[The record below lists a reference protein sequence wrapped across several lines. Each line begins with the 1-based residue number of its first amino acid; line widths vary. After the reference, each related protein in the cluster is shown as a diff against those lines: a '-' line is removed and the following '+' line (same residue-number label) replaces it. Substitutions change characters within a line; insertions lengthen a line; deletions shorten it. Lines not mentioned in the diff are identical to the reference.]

1 VRIDGDFIM
10 SKLVILLVASII
22 IDSPFS
28 WAKKPSP
35 TACFDFNAPVRVSSG
50 GGSSFKFNFHR
61 NKRHKHHKKSPVYS
75 DCLKEV
81 MKNRNEIKKD
91 LKEIDKKIENV
102 ISRKLKKA
110 QNIVQEIDKKVEN
123 VAQHKSRVYKHEQR
137 YQDRRSMKSR
147 RQNIRDDKA
156 WGSWCLFFTTDKNMS
171 KCRKLPNKWD
181 WLSEIAKHRH
191 KRMRKKTTNR
201 IERFNEKQ
209 EHLAE
214 KIEEI
219 DDTEVPYEEEKLSA
233 LFGSLHDQMAD
244 EFKSQ
249 NPEYADLDQ
258 DEFLE
263 KLYKNAKYNGFAK
276 EYLRLNLP
284 ELEDLI
290 NQKEVTAERI
300 AGLKDLAQEMCNNEQ
315 VACPVAKDN
324 FESFPSVDTFK
335 EMISTV
341 GTIYYTDKKMEGSYS
356 QNLNVQNYDDI
367 MDKQSRYITNDRSK
381 DKMKQNYE
389 RSKDALGDL
398 EWNMDPKNKNKEGY
412 PRKIKSACG
421 SCDDLEDLYASMKSS
436 GGYGNFKELKK
447 IFEQVGCPSPST
459 VENSCQQDTS
469 AILKKNGFSKGNGSK
484 DLTTID
490 QAVELYLEQPDL
502 KKDSIIKS
510 MNEIGLLVEE
520 SEDAGMKPCTSCEVI
535 KSRMEALT
543 EVAKETVIQKNVAMT
558 DEDGELI
565 EKNGEAELAD
575 IAKTVSYRV
584 PKKNA
589 TAEEIST
596 LQKLKDIAFKL
607 KSDDC
612 IQDEYRVEKPKN
624 KCEEKTIALKSFIE
638 VNDSLEDLNLD
649 QQREL
654 RNHKDTYEAF
664 LTKERAKTGDDNF
677 NCCDDV
683 VGDLSGEILKTDTG
697 TDIPP
702 YLSRESTRIQL
713 AETLSCLK
721 CGGEKN
727 EDIKNLSVN
736 STNPHVSC
744 QFYKKNIEGQSGN
757 IQGLLKSEGS
767 PYTVNEFMQNEVYT
781 CKDGPNK
788 SLINRAR
795 DWETISYSSEGK
807 FGDFSDLNMKCFI
820 DPSGETVNLTCC
832 DLKHNDP
839 VYLDFK
845 QTLQKN
851 IAGLDLIAKGQST
864 PGGGR
869 DSLSKWLKNQQIKGE
884 FENSPETFCRD
895 VWAKGYA
902 RESSSS
908 TSGFAVCEYKG
919 KSYWKVDPL
928 KIKKTFGGTMGVQAP
943 KAIQQ

>member
-1 VRIDGDFIM
+1 M
-10 SKLVILLVASII
+10 KKLINLLVAAII
-22 IDSPFS
+22 LVDSPLI

-50 GGSSFKFNFHR
+50 GGPSFKFNFHR
-61 NKRHKHHKKSPVYS
+61 KKRHKHHKKSPEYS

-81 MKNRNEIKKD
+81 MKNRDEIKKD
-91 LKEIDKKIENV
+91 LKSIDKKIEEVVN
-102 ISRKLKKA
+102 RKLKKA
-110 QNIVQEIDKKVEN
+110 HKIVQKVDEKYDN
-123 VAQHKSRVYKHEQR
+123 VAEHKRRVYKREDR
-137 YQDRRSMKSR
+137 YSDRRSMKNR
-147 RQNIRDDKA
+147 RQNVRDDYA
-156 WGSWCLFFTTDKNMS
+156 FGTWCLFFTTDKNMS
-171 KCRKLPNKWD
+171 KCRKLPHKWN
-181 WLSEIAKHRH
+181 WLSDIAESRH
-191 KRMRKKTTNR
+191 KRMRKRTRNR
-201 IERFNEKQ
+201 IDQFNEKQ
-209 EHLAE
+209 ERLGE
-214 KIEEI
+214 KIDKI
-219 DDTEVPYEEEKLSA
+219 AQTEVPYEEEKLTE
-233 LFGSLHDQMAD
+233 LFGNLHDQMAD

-263 KLYKNAKYNGFAK
+263 RLYENPKYNKFA
-276 EYLRLNLP
+276 EDYLSANLP

-290 NQKEVTAERI
+290 HQKEVTAERI
-300 AGLKDLAQEMCNNEQ
+300 SGLKELAEEMCNNEQ

-324 FESFPSVDTFK
+324 FENFPSIDTFK

-341 GTIYYTDKKMEGSYS
+341 GTIYYTDKKMEGSYT
-356 QNLNVQNYDDI
+356 QNLNVQNYDDV
-367 MDKQSRYITNDRSK
+367 MDKQSRYTTNDRSK

-389 RSKDALGDL
+389 RSKDALADL
-398 EWNMDPKNKNKEGY
+398 EWNMDPKNKNKEDY
-412 PRKIKSACG
+412 PRKIRSACG

-436 GGYGNFKELKK
+436 GGYSQFKDLKK
-447 IFEQVGCPSPST
+447 LFEQVGCPSPNT

-469 AILKKNGFSKGNGSK
+469 AILKKNGLSKGSGSK
-484 DLTTID
+484 DMATID
-490 QAVELYLEQPDL
+490 QAVELYLKQPAL

-520 SEDAGMKPCTSCEVI
+520 TDEAGMKPCTSCEVI
-535 KSRMEALT
+535 KTRMEALS
-543 EVAKETVIQKNVAMT
+543 EVAQETVIQKDVAMT

-565 EKNGEAELAD
+565 EQNGKADLAD
-575 IAKTVSYRV
+575 VAKTVKYRV

-589 TAEEIST
+589 TPEEIAD
-596 LQKLKDIAFKL
+596 LQKLKDIALKL
-607 KSDDC
+607 KSDNC

-624 KCEEKTIALKSFIE
+624 KCEEKTMALKSFIE

-649 QQREL
+649 QQKEL
-654 RNHKDTYEAF
+654 RNHKEAYEDF
-664 LTKERAKTGDDNF
+664 LSEQRAKTGDETF
-677 NCCDDV
+677 NCCDEV
-683 VGDLSGEILKTDTG
+683 VGDLSSEILKTDTG

-702 YLSRESTRIQL
+702 YLSRESARTQM

-721 CGGEKN
+721 CGGDKN
-727 EDIKNLSVN
+727 EDIKEISVN

-744 QFYKKNIEGQSGN
+744 QFYKKNIEGKSGN

-832 DLKHNDP
+832 DLQHNDP
-839 VYLDFK
+839 VYLEFK

-851 IAGLDLIAKGQST
+851 IAGLDLKSKGQPT
-864 PGGGR
+864 PGGSR
-869 DSLSKWLKNQQIKGE
+869 DSLAKWLKNQQLKGE

-902 RESSSS
+902 KESSAS

-919 KSYWKVDPL
+919 KSYWKVDPY
-928 KIKKTFGGTMGVQAP
+928 KIKRSIGGSMGVQSP
-943 KAIQQ
+943 KGIHQ